1 MTYRSNLA
9 RVVAAVERGVNNAVS
24 ETAATLE
31 AETKKQLDV
40 LIYSTPAAPTY
51 TRTGNLINS
60 VQHRNLAPGK
70 AEVSAQAA
78 YAAYVHEGTRNMS
91 PRPFMANA
99 IKADEPKLAARVK
112 RNIAKELGNG

>member
-1 MTYRSNLA
+1 MTYKSNLA
-9 RVVAAVERGVNNAVS
+9 RVTAAISRGVNNAVA

-31 AETKKQLDV
+31 AETKKQMDV

-60 VQHRNLAPGK
+60 VQHRNISPGT
-70 AEVSAQAA
+70 AEVTAQAA
-78 YAAYVHEGTRNMS
+78 YAAYVHEGTRNMG

-99 IKADEPKLAARVK
+99 VKADAPKLAARVK